1 MTEMHWFLEKGG
13 GFLQN
18 INRFGLEELQALFE
32 ENGLNE
38 GADAAFLQISALLAP
53 KPVTVDYFLQR
64 DPYTKPE
71 ATKERFKG
79 AQERG
84 WITDL
89 GDGNFGPTEKSVEL
103 TKKIFAI
110 LDDKLSAEELVPE
123 EKAHKLF
130 KLLRKVVVA
139 ATENKKAVTKAHLD
153 FAANVK
159 LHEGIHPLA
168 KVRRMAIAL
177 FGYRDDC
184 HHSAWL
190 PVKDKGVV
198 WDVFTQV
205 WRGEEMTAAKLSEAN
220 TEYRTY
226 TEEEYQKVLDKLT
239 DKGWL
244 AKEGDFF
251 KITQAGEKVRQG
263 VEDDTDAIFEIAFK
277 ALDEEE
283 TSKLKKLLDYAAEKL
298 AHEEEPET
306 TEA

>member
-1 MTEMHWFLEKGG
+1 MSKLIVLLSRDEFQWAILIPASATFETISVCTLWRHTMTEMHWFLEKGG

-110 LDDKLSAEELVPE
+110 LDDSFQQKSWYLKRKHTNSSSSSGKLWW
-123 EKAHKLF
+123 
-130 KLLRKVVVA
+130 LLQRIK
-139 ATENKKAVTKAHLD
+139 
-153 FAANVK
+153 
-159 LHEGIHPLA
+159 
-168 KVRRMAIAL
+168 R
-177 FGYRDDC
+177 
-184 HHSAWL
+184 
-190 PVKDKGVV
+190 
-198 WDVFTQV
+198 
-205 WRGEEMTAAKLSEAN
+205 LSPK
-220 TEYRTY
+220 RTSIL
-226 TEEEYQKVLDKLT
+226 Q
-239 DKGWL
+239 
-244 AKEGDFF
+244 
-251 KITQAGEKVRQG
+251 
-263 VEDDTDAIFEIAFK
+263 
-277 ALDEEE
+277 
-283 TSKLKKLLDYAAEKL
+283 
-298 AHEEEPET
+298 PM
-306 TEA
+306 